1 MTIVTLVNTVLKTT
15 KVVTSWPPGH
25 ATNEAGTKVHT
36 LTYTRSG
43 KPHTTVIAYPARF
56 VVWPESYTWSGPLP
70 GTGSSTGSTCIT
82 TSAPASVVP
91 ILSEPQHTTEAAKT
105 DPLDPKGL
113 SYTLLSNET
122 PLQSL
127 LEDKSLFPD
136 QQPIQQCTYY
146 PIGQWN
152 PFAVV
157 AWTTLSSTSFEGG
170 EGPETSPP
178 KQDLGR
184 ESHGS
189 TANDVGSDATTTTQV
204 ANLASGGQTVAPVPP
219 PTRAGASGP
228 SPTEQ
233 PKSNSEAKTE
243 TPATTASGTTAEPGK
258 SAGTIP
264 NPTQNPATIPNVMI
278 TEGQPITL
286 LPDLSNTG
294 VPIPHEPFTTTLPNS
309 HIAVGREG
317 QNGESLVVI
326 DHSNT
331 ITVPTALSTP
341 VIFTTLGET
350 LTFSP
355 LPRPAG
361 GKAQNPA
368 LTIALSN
375 GHTAVGSKGPNGES
389 VVILDGSHTIAA
401 PTGLSTPATLT
412 TMGVILTFSPPSVEK
427 GESKTNQPST
437 FTLPNGHVAAYGKDS
452 KGDSVLVID
461 GSKSVRVP
469 TAATPV
475 TITTMGETLTFSP
488 LSAPSG
494 VTASVTAITMVL
506 ITHANQTTEG
516 ASRTSTAPHTSLVSQ
531 SKAGKSDTVETGATT
546 GTAPTASG
554 KSGGTRPEV
563 NYACTET
570 MIFLLICMV
579 YHIVPISI

>member
-43 KPHTTVIAYPARF
+43 KPHTTVIAYPTRF
-56 VVWPESYTWSGPLP
+56 VVWPESYTWRGPLT

-82 TSAPASVVP
+82 TSAFASVVP
-91 ILSEPQHTTEAAKT
+91 ILSEPQHTTEAPKT

-127 LEDKSLFPD
+127 FEDKSLFPD
-136 QQPIQQCTYY
+136 QQPIQQCTYHQ
-146 PIGQWN
+146 IGQWN

-157 AWTTLSSTSFEGG
+157 AWTTLSSTSFEGARARKPLQFCLSSVLPPSAG
-170 EGPETSPP
+170 EQPQQSQQPKQP

-233 PKSNSEAKTE
+233 PKSNSESKTE

-264 NPTQNPATIPNVMI
+264 NPTQNPATRPNVMI

-294 VPIPHEPFTTTLPNS
+294 FPIPHEPLTTTLPNG

-331 ITVPTALSTP
+331 VTVPTALSTP
-341 VIFTTLGET
+341 VIFTTLGEA

-355 LPRPAG
+355 LPRPAR

-389 VVILDGSHTIAA
+389 VVILDGSHTITA

-412 TMGVILTFSPPSVEK
+412 TMGVTLTFSSPSVAK

-437 FTLPNGHVAAYGKDS
+437 FTLLNGHVAAYGKDS

-461 GSKSVRVP
+461 GSQSVRVP

-494 VTASVTAITMVL
+494 VMASVTAITMVL

-516 ASRTSTAPHTSLVSQ
+516 ASRTSTAPTQVWS
-531 SKAGKSDTVETGATT
+531 
-546 GTAPTASG
+546 
-554 KSGGTRPEV
+554 V
-563 NYACTET
+563 NQKLERR
-570 MIFLLICMV
+570 MR
-579 YHIVPISI
+579 